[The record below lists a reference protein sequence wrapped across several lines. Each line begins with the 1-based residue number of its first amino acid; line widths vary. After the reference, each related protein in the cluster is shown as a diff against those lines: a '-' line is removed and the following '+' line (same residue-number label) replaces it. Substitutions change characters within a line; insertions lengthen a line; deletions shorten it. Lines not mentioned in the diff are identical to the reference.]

1 MINPRKCYTLSLPN
15 KTLAL
20 GKHTL
25 IMGVLN
31 ITPDSFSDGGT
42 FFSPSSAI
50 DRALEIEKQGAD
62 ILDIGGESSRPG
74 AEIITLS
81 QELDRV
87 IPVIEG
93 LKGKIKIPISIDTYK
108 SEVARQAIK
117 AGAEIVNDI
126 SAFRFDREMPKVI
139 LETGA
144 AACLMHIRGNPKT
157 MQKLPPSNDIWQ
169 EIENYFTLVIK
180 EIRDT
185 GINLNKIIIDP
196 GIGFGKTL
204 SDNCKILAEQSR
216 LAKFDLPILI
226 GTSRKSFIG
235 AILNKNI
242 EDRLMGTAATV
253 TTAILQGAHII
264 RVHDVAQMVEV
275 AKVTDAILGCYKL
288 NL

>member
-1 MINPRKCYTLSLPN
+1 MIVSRSHYQLSLPH
-15 KTLAL
+15 KTLVL

-31 ITPDSFSDGGT
+31 ITPDSFSDGGK
-42 FFSPSSAI
+42 FFSLAKAV
-50 DRALEIEKQGAD
+50 DRALELESQGAN

-74 AEIITLS
+74 AETITLDE
-81 QELDRV
+81 ELERV
-87 IPVIEG
+87 IPVIEA
-93 LKGKIKIPISIDTYK
+93 LSGKIKIPISIDTYK

-126 SAFRFDREMPKVI
+126 SAFRLDQEMPKVI

-144 AACLMHIRGNPKT
+144 AICLMHMRGNPKI

-169 EIENYFTLVIK
+169 EIEDYFSLTIK
-180 EIRDT
+180 EIQDI
-185 GINLNKIIIDP
+185 GISLDKIIIDP
-196 GIGFGKTL
+196 GIGFGKTTL
-204 SDNCKILAEQSR
+204 DNCKILAEQSR
-216 LAKFDLPILI
+216 LTKFNLPVLI

-235 AILNKNI
+235 AILNKNT

-253 TTAILQGAHII
+253 TTAILQGAHIV
-264 RVHDVAQMVEV
+264 RVHDVAEMVEI
-275 AKVTDAILGCYKL
+275 ARVTDAILNAI